1 MPIAIC
7 LTTTCFCDEMIWHTN
22 TEIQIFFEAKAA
34 CVSCTFAIH
43 DFHKGVTA
51 LPLKNSALIRAT
63 ADMMEQLLSSDNVY
77 DILSHC
83 LDLTSS
89 MVECDGAI
97 TQANLYVM
105 S

>member
-1 MPIAIC
+1 
-7 LTTTCFCDEMIWHTN
+7 MIGHTN

-51 LPLKNSALIRAT
+51 LSLKNSALIRAT

-77 DILSHC
+77 DIL
-83 LDLTSS
+83 LIPQLNLEDLIGTSIVS
-89 MVECDGAI
+89 NRSQLHYRSLV
-97 TQANLYVM
+97 NLSV
-105 S
+105 SA